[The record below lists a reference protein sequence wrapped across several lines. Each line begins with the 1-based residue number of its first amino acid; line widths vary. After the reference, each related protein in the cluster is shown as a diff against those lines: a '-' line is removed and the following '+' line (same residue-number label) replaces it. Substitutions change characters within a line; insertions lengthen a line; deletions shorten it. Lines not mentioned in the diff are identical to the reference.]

1 MPLTSSGA
9 ISLNEIH
16 IEAGGS
22 SGTSCTINDSDI
34 RALIDA
40 DSGAELSFDDW
51 YGASAMSAAQHR
63 GILGGG
69 ETGTPWSTSS
79 TNVIEFVTINSAGN
93 ASDFGDLTAAR
104 QLPAGH
110 IASAT
115 RGVFTGGS
123 E

>member
-22 SGTSCTINDSDI
+22 SGSNCTINDSDI

-40 DSGAELSFDDW
+40 DSGAEMSFDDW
-51 YGASAMSAAQHR
+51 YGASAMTAAQQR

-69 ETGTPWSTSS
+69 ETSGSR

-93 ASDFGDLTAAR
+93 ASDFGDLSAAR
-104 QLPAGH
+104 SYVVGH
-110 IASAT
+110 VASAT
-115 RGVFTGGS
+115 RGVFLGGS